1 MENLHNGSTL
11 FRKKRFLVN
20 WKIFGVY
27 GPTPFMGPGG
37 PILGYI
43 LVVII
48 WFLIL
53 PIFFSDLHFL
63 VPPFCYLNKIWR
75 SNNYFWLKK
84 CFERFMF
91 WCRIQTLGL
100 LLYFDEMQNVRWILD
115 LIILSGGCV
124 LMLISKF
131 TFIFLCFIKVK
142 QRCHC
147 RM

>member
-1 MENLHNGSTL
+1 MVVHSSEKRGFGQL
-11 FRKKRFLVN
+11 KKFWGLWANPFYGARGAH
-20 WKIFGVY
+20 FGVY
-27 GPTPFMGPGG
+27 SGCH
-37 PILGYI
+37 Y
-43 LVVII
+43 
-48 WFLIL
+48 LISY
-53 PIFFSDLHFL
+53 PANFFSDLHFL
-63 VPPFCYLNKIWR
+63 VPPFCYSNKIWR

-147 RM
+147 SM